1 MWLRPRRNGQPHE
14 RNTQAPNTNL
24 RSNGQ
29 EVQGAMSNYA
39 PMYDDPILEFVRL
52 RILEVYKS
60 ELTDVDPLFI
70 IHHTRE
76 AIAMQ
81 IKMECDLHATTKE
94 TWDAFQRSAKIAQ
107 VGIAK

>member
-1 MWLRPRRNGQPHE
+1 
-14 RNTQAPNTNL
+14 
-24 RSNGQ
+24 
-29 EVQGAMSNYA
+29 MSSQK

-81 IKMECDLHATTKE
+81 IKMESDLHATLKE
-94 TWDAFQRSAKIAQ
+94 ERDAFQRSARIAQ
-107 VGIAK
+107 VGVTK

>member
-1 MWLRPRRNGQPHE
+1 M
-14 RNTQAPNTNL
+14 T
-24 RSNGQ
+24 
-29 EVQGAMSNYA
+29 NYA

-52 RILEVYKS
+52 RILQVYKS

-81 IKMECDLHATTKE
+81 IKMECDLNATSKE
-94 TWDAFQRSAKIAQ
+94 ERDAFQRSAKIAQ
-107 VGIAK
+107 VGVTK

>member
-1 MWLRPRRNGQPHE
+1 
-14 RNTQAPNTNL
+14 
-24 RSNGQ
+24 
-29 EVQGAMSNYA
+29 MSNYA

-52 RILEVYKS
+52 RILQVYKS

-81 IKMECDLHATTKE
+81 IKMECDLNATSKE
-94 TWDAFQRSAKIAQ
+94 TWEAFQRSAKIAQ
-107 VGIAK
+107 IGVAK

>member
-1 MWLRPRRNGQPHE
+1 
-14 RNTQAPNTNL
+14 
-24 RSNGQ
+24 
-29 EVQGAMSNYA
+29 MSNYA

-81 IKMECDLHATTKE
+81 IKMECDLHATSKE
-94 TWDAFQRSAKIAQ
+94 TWGAFQRSAKIALA
-107 VGIAK
+107 GASR

>member
-1 MWLRPRRNGQPHE
+1 MN
-14 RNTQAPNTNL
+14 
-24 RSNGQ
+24 
-29 EVQGAMSNYA
+29 NYA

-52 RILEVYKS
+52 RILQVYKS

-81 IKMECDLHATTKE
+81 IKMECDLNATSKE
-94 TWDAFQRSAKIAQ
+94 EQDAFQRSAKIALA
-107 VGIAK
+107 GASR

>member
-1 MWLRPRRNGQPHE
+1 
-14 RNTQAPNTNL
+14 
-24 RSNGQ
+24 
-29 EVQGAMSNYA
+29 MSSYK

-81 IKMECDLHATTKE
+81 IKMECDLHAKSKE
-94 TWDAFQRSAKIAQ
+94 AWDAFQSSAKIAQ
-107 VGIAK
+107 VGVAK

>member
-1 MWLRPRRNGQPHE
+1 
-14 RNTQAPNTNL
+14 
-24 RSNGQ
+24 
-29 EVQGAMSNYA
+29 
-39 PMYDDPILEFVRL
+39 MYDDPILEFVRL

-81 IKMECDLHATTKE
+81 IKMECDLHATSKE
-94 TWDAFQRSAKIAQ
+94 SHEAFQRSARIAQ
-107 VGIAK
+107 VGVSK